1 MGFVQTARVKS
12 DDPVDSS
19 LNSDVILTAV
29 TAPVFLTVSLLRYI
43 IMIYTAAVNYYYE
56 STWIRILTQMLIYV
70 AWIKVVVYI
79 YAST

>member
-1 MGFVQTARVKS
+1 MSVGFVQTARVKS

-43 IMIYTAAVNYYYE
+43 IMIYTAGVNYYYE
-56 STWIRILTQMLIYV
+56 SILTQMLIYV